1 MSLRWTDGLHDLVG
15 NLPGHTRL
23 AGDLIGVGLAQAPD
37 VAIFLDDVLH
47 AARADPRHLLQHEGE
62 PLPLQHQT
70 DAMAAMRVVAPLRKV
85 VEEPEPVA
93 VPPTIRAGARN
104 LPRVLAEV
112 GSIAFR
118 AAARPAALA
127 PPARTRWLRLVGA
140 ARSLPGRTL
149 LTRGR

>member
-70 DAMAAMRVVAPLRKV
+70 DLIAVIDVVAALLKIF
-85 VEEPEPVA
+85 EEPEPV
-93 VPPTIRAGARN
+93 VVTPTIRAGARK
-104 LPRVLAEV
+104 LPQVLAEV
-112 GSIAFR
+112 GSDR
-118 AAARPAALA
+118 K
-127 PPARTRWLRLVGA
+127 
-140 ARSLPGRTL
+140 S
-149 LTRGR
+149 